1 MISIKSIA
9 FIDDQL
15 ASGEVPVRP
24 EDAAFTQQP
33 TTAGADRPGPFAAAG
48 APRTSRPG
56 MNLIEIMR
64 FLW

>member
-9 FIDDQL
+9 FIDDQP
-15 ASGEVPVRP
+15 ARGEVRVRS
-24 EDAAFTQQP
+24 EDAAFTQQL
-33 TTAGADRPGPFAAAG
+33 TAGGANRQEPLGCAG
-48 APRTSRPG
+48 APGTSRPG

>member
-33 TTAGADRPGPFAAAG
+33 TTASADRPGPIAAA
-48 APRTSRPG
+48 
-56 MNLIEIMR
+56 
-64 FLW
+64 